1 MKSLLTFAVAL
12 TSLTVFAQPE
22 KKSVVIGSLT
32 EKPNALLIVNPENAD
47 QGVLLPQLSTDQR
60 MTLKPDSPSEDG
72 LIVFDKNFNVYYYW
86 SENKW
91 VEFGVVKPKS
101 AGFLTIDPVVF
112 QPLTRDD
119 QTRHSSLVVFQND
132 NTFVTVSNRDLG
144 ERIIAPVSLPHGS
157 TIEELVIYYMDS
169 DTQDNLKV
177 TLMRKEL
184 ARENEPV
191 LSWESVGS
199 APVIRNISL
208 TNFNGMEAID
218 LEKYSYRLIV
228 EFDIDDNIIEEPAEA
243 RQRIY
248 GVRIKYRE

>member
-1 MKSLLTFAVAL
+1 MKSLLTFVVAL
-12 TSLTVFAQPE
+12 TSLTVFAQ

-72 LIVFDKNFNVYYYW
+72 LIVFDKTVNVYYYW
-86 SENKW
+86 SENRW
-91 VEFGVVKPKS
+91 VEFEVVKPKTP
-101 AGFLTIDPVVF
+101 GFLTIDPVAF
-112 QPLTRDD
+112 QPLTLDG
-119 QTRHSSLVVFQND
+119 QTRHGSMVVFQND
-132 NTFVTVSNRDLG
+132 NTFATVSNRDLG
-144 ERIIAPVSLPHGS
+144 ERIIAPVGLPHRS
-157 TIEELVIYYMDS
+157 TIEEVVIYYMDN
-169 DTQDNLKV
+169 DTQYNLKA

-184 ARENEPV
+184 ARENEPI
-191 LSWESVGS
+191 LSWESNGA

-208 TNFNGMEAID
+208 SNFNGMETID

-228 EFDIDDNIIEEPAEA
+228 EFDIDDDKIEEPAEA

-248 GVRIKYRE
+248 GVRIKYQE